1 MGSVVKSIGK
11 VFKKIGRAIKKVA
24 PLILVA
30 AAAYVGY
37 GYATG
42 FTGGGWPRITQWGK
56 SLMSGIRGGNTIS
69 QAASQASQSFGQVA
83 SNVAPTS
90 VPMDPGMGPGGASEF
105 ASQGLLGASQ
115 PGFLERAGTAV
126 LDTLVP
132 PAGASDSPYTAVQGL
147 EEMFKV
153 DPENNPSLLEYLSQ
167 IGSDTAPM
175 PSGLSAIDQGLTAR
189 SIRGRPPSL
198 YEALF
203 NPAEEQLVQA
213 QASGGVPLANPNAY
227 VDVGLGADYQQAT
240 STLDPIVV
248 NEYSSGG
255 SNVTTDVATGA
266 ATNNPASTPNMRTFT
281 STGFSDIRTLPN
293 QTLFNKGNMVAKA
306 SNTWRNIAGLAGD
319 KIKEA
324 AAWYKNLWASDPL
337 VAMYGTQKI
346 AEMMLTFLDKSAEKE
361 AEAKAAVAG
370 FPRRSFS
377 DVMKSNRAARRR
389 GASHTGGLLA

>member
-11 VFKKIGRAIKKVA
+11 VFKKIGRAIKKAA

-90 VPMDPGMGPGGASEF
+90 VPMDGGASEF

-132 PAGASDSPYTAVQGL
+132 PASA
-147 EEMFKV
+147 
-153 DPENNPSLLEYLSQ
+153 
-167 IGSDTAPM
+167 M
-175 PSGLSAIDQGLTAR
+175 PSDVALT
-189 SIRGRPPSL
+189 G
-198 YEALF
+198 
-203 NPAEEQLVQA
+203 QA
-213 QASGGVPLANPNAY
+213 
-227 VDVGLGADYQQAT
+227 
-240 STLDPIVV
+240 
-248 NEYSSGG
+248 
-255 SNVTTDVATGA
+255 TTDVATDV
-266 ATNNPASTPNMRTFT
+266 ATNNLASTPNMRTFT

-293 QTLFNKGNMVAKA
+293 QTLFNKGNMVTEA
-306 SNTWRNIAGLAGD
+306 SNTWKDIVGLAGN
-319 KIKEA
+319 KVKEA
-324 AAWYKNLWASDPL
+324 SAWYKDLWASDPL

-346 AEMMLTFLDKSAEKE
+346 AEMMLIFLDDSAEKE

>member
-11 VFKKIGRAIKKVA
+11 VFKKIGRAIKKAA

-126 LDTLVP
+126 LDTVVP
-132 PAGASDSPYTAVQGL
+132 PAGASDVALTGQATTG
-147 EEMFKV
+147 
-153 DPENNPSLLEYLSQ
+153 
-167 IGSDTAPM
+167 M

-189 SIRGRPPSL
+189 DIRGRPPSL

-213 QASGGVPLANPNAY
+213 QVANPNDFEFNSVLEIPETY
-227 VDVGLGADYQQAT
+227 GSEVLGGTTSSVNQAANVVP
-240 STLDPIVV
+240 SV
-248 NEYSSGG
+248 NELLQSGDDLVPSG
-255 SNVTTDVATGA
+255 AISGNV
-266 ATNNPASTPNMRTFT
+266 ST
-281 STGFSDIRTLPN
+281 
-293 QTLFNKGNMVAKA
+293 VAKA
-306 SNTWRNIAGLAGD
+306 SNTWRDIVGLAGN
-319 KIKEA
+319 KVKEA
-324 AAWYKNLWASDPL
+324 AAWYKDLWASDPL

-346 AEMMLTFLDKSAEKE
+346 AEMMLAFLDDSAEKE

-377 DVMKSNRAARRR
+377 DVMKSNRAAKRR

>member
-11 VFKKIGRAIKKVA
+11 VFKKIGRAIKKAA

-105 ASQGLLGASQ
+105 ASQGLLS
-115 PGFLERAGTAV
+115 GTP
-126 LDTLVP
+126 TI
-132 PAGASDSPYTAVQGL
+132 SPSGEYTAMGPFGGL
-147 EEMFKV
+147 FRGTTET
-153 DPENNPSLLEYLSQ
+153 L
-167 IGSDTAPM
+167 IGSDATSV
-175 PSGLSAIDQGLTAR
+175 PSTSGLTAR
-189 SIRGRPPSL
+189 DIRGRPPSL

-213 QASGGVPLANPNAY
+213 QVANPNDFEFHSVLEINPETYGSEVLGGTTSSVNQAAN
-227 VDVGLGADYQQAT
+227 VGP
-240 STLDPIVV
+240 SV
-248 NEYSSGG
+248 NELLQSGDDLVPYG
-255 SNVTTDVATGA
+255 AISGNV
-266 ATNNPASTPNMRTFT
+266 ST
-281 STGFSDIRTLPN
+281 
-293 QTLFNKGNMVAKA
+293 VAKA
-306 SNTWRNIAGLAGD
+306 SNTWKDIVGLAGN
-319 KIKEA
+319 KVKEA
-324 AAWYKNLWASDPL
+324 SAWYKDLWASDPL

-346 AEMMLTFLDKSAEKE
+346 AEMMLTFLDDSAEKE

>member
-11 VFKKIGRAIKKVA
+11 VFKKIGRAIKKAA

-132 PAGASDSPYTAVQGL
+132 PASA
-147 EEMFKV
+147 
-153 DPENNPSLLEYLSQ
+153 
-167 IGSDTAPM
+167 M
-175 PSGLSAIDQGLTAR
+175 PSDVALT
-189 SIRGRPPSL
+189 G
-198 YEALF
+198 
-203 NPAEEQLVQA
+203 QA
-213 QASGGVPLANPNAY
+213 
-227 VDVGLGADYQQAT
+227 
-240 STLDPIVV
+240 
-248 NEYSSGG
+248 
-255 SNVTTDVATGA
+255 TTDVATDV
-266 ATNNPASTPNMRTFT
+266 ATNNLASTPNMRTFT

-293 QTLFNKGNMVAKA
+293 QTLFNKGNMVTEA
-306 SNTWRNIAGLAGD
+306 SNTWKDIVGLAGS
-319 KIKEA
+319 KVKEA
-324 AAWYKNLWASDPL
+324 AAWYKDLWANDPL

-346 AEMMLTFLDKSAEKE
+346 AEMMLTFLDDSAEKE

>member
-11 VFKKIGRAIKKVA
+11 VFKKIGRAIKKAA

-90 VPMDPGMGPGGASEF
+90 VPMDGGASEF
-105 ASQGLLGASQ
+105 ASQGLLSESQ
-115 PGFLERAGTAV
+115 PGFLEKAGTAV
-126 LDTLVP
+126 LDTFVP
-132 PAGASDSPYTAVQGL
+132 PAGASDVA
-147 EEMFKV
+147 
-153 DPENNPSLLEYLSQ
+153 
-167 IGSDTAPM
+167 
-175 PSGLSAIDQGLTAR
+175 LT
-189 SIRGRPPSL
+189 G
-198 YEALF
+198 
-203 NPAEEQLVQA
+203 QA
-213 QASGGVPLANPNAY
+213 
-227 VDVGLGADYQQAT
+227 
-240 STLDPIVV
+240 
-248 NEYSSGG
+248 
-255 SNVTTDVATGA
+255 TTDVATGA
-266 ATNNPASTPNMRTFT
+266 ATNNPASNPNMRTFT
-281 STGFSDIRTLPN
+281 STGFSDIRTLPD
-293 QTLFNKGNMVAKA
+293 QTLFNKGNMVEKA
-306 SNTWRNIAGLAGD
+306 SNTWRDIVGLAGN
-319 KIKEA
+319 KVKEA
-324 AAWYKNLWASDPL
+324 AAWYKDLWANDPL

-346 AEMMLTFLDKSAEKE
+346 AEMMLIFLDDSPEKE